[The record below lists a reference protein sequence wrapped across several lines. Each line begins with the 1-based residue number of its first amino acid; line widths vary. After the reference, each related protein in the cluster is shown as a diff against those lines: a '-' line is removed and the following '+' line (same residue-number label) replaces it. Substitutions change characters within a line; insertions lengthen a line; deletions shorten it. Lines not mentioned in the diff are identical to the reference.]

1 MFLLLSSSLEKID
14 FEVNRR
20 EEYSNLART
29 FVDASREQFEYY
41 N

>member
-20 EEYSNLART
+20 EEYSNRA